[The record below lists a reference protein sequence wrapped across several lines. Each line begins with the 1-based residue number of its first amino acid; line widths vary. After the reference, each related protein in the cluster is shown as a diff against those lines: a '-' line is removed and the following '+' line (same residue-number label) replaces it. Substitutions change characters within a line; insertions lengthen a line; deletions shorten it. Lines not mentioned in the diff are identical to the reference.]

1 MGIACPCKLG
11 KKEKEQWNL
20 ILLQKGHICPFLFDK
35 FHCSFSFLPNLQGHA
50 INGQVNLCIKC
61 RDKNLLRKMITC
73 LNEYIGYRVTSSYFM
88 DIDIGW
94 SFVLN
99 KHRGSSASSGLRI
112 IVPLRLL

>member
-1 MGIACPCKLG
+1 
-11 KKEKEQWNL
+11 
-20 ILLQKGHICPFLFDK
+20 
-35 FHCSFSFLPNLQGHA
+35 
-50 INGQVNLCIKC
+50 
-61 RDKNLLRKMITC
+61 MITC